1 MPDSVQPRRRMTA
14 AIYRR
19 LYAEGRAPRI
29 AGAETSNTGQGDSGA
44 TGVFD
49 SYLQTVPE
57 EHRETV
63 TGYLR
68 DAEKNVNGRL
78 SEAAALKE
86 SWGGYEQH
94 LAPFREQYDPE
105 TLAQILA
112 WHQQVSTDQDAYQ
125 QWLKDQATQAG
136 LIEGEPAASEEQGEL
151 TREEI
156 QRLIDEQASQRL
168 APVQER
174 LEQWETERAI
184 GVEEQDI
191 RSEFQRLE
199 GENKVQLTK
208 EQQAMVL
215 DLGMA
220 YQGDGSWVQAGFERL
235 QAIFAEGQQMF
246 VARAQNQPGSPL
258 TAGGAAAVKPPTT
271 FEDAGKLARERFRAA
286 VGS

>member
-14 AIYRR
+14 AIFRR

-29 AGAETSNTGQGDSGA
+29 AGAETPEGGQGDSGA

-49 SYLQTVPE
+49 SYLQAVPE

-86 SWGGYEQH
+86 NWGGYEQH

-112 WHQQVSTDQDAYQ
+112 WHQQVSTDQTAYQ
-125 QWLKDQATQAG
+125 QWLKDQAQAAG
-136 LIEGEPAASEEQGEL
+136 LIEGETPPEEPGEL
-151 TREEI
+151 TREEV

-168 APVQER
+168 TPLQER
-174 LEQWETERAI
+174 LEAWETEQAT
-184 GVEEQDI
+184 GHEEQNI
-191 RSEFQRLE
+191 RSEFSRLE
-199 GENKVQLTK
+199 GESKLSLTK

-215 DLGMA
+215 DLGMN
-220 YQGDGSWVQAGFERL
+220 YQGSGSWVQAGFERL
-235 QAIFAEGQQMF
+235 QAIHAEGQQLF
-246 VARAQNQPGSPL
+246 VSRAQNQPGSPL
-258 TAGGAAAVKPPTT
+258 TAGGAEAVNPPTT
-271 FEDAGKLARERFRAA
+271 FEDAAKLARERFRANQQ
-286 VGS
+286 